1 MVNRKVVEEWLD
13 KADEDFRFASTNLE
27 EKNSFHTQICFYFQ
41 QAAEKYLKTYIIAFE
56 LESKKTHDLIQ
67 LINLCNTNDTSFK
80 VLREYCEYLNGFY
93 IETRYP
99 VHWPTHYTKETAQ
112 KAQGASMYI
121 GDFVEDKLKQSTI
134 GDDA

>member
-27 EKNSFHTQICFYFQ
+27 EKNSFHTQICFHFQ
-41 QAAEKYLKTYIIAFE
+41 QAAEKYIKAYI
-56 LESKKTHDLIQ
+56 IQ
-67 LINLCNTNDTSFK
+67 LINLCNTNDTFFK

-112 KAQGASMYI
+112 KAQEASMYI
-121 GDFVEDKLKQSTI
+121 GDFVKDKLKQSTI

>member
-27 EKNSFHTQICFYFQ
+27 EKNSFHTQICFHFQ
-41 QAAEKYLKTYIIAFE
+41 QAAEKYIKAYI
-56 LESKKTHDLIQ
+56 IQ

-112 KAQGASMYI
+112 KAQEASMYI
-121 GDFVEDKLKQSTI
+121 GDFVKDKLKQSTI